1 MIKNEDDGPD
11 LRTVI
16 AVIAIFSCYN
26 KSHAEI
32 SMTLTE
38 IYCQTAI
45 CFLPLRLRAERTFL
59 PPFVLILDLNPCTFA
74 RCLFLG

>member
-1 MIKNEDDGPD
+1 MKVIVRIK
-11 LRTVI
+11 RT
-16 AVIAIFSCYN
+16 FTHTLQFLPFYT

-59 PPFVLILDLNPCTFA
+59 PPAVLILDLNPCTLA
-74 RCLFLG
+74 LCLFLG